1 MPGYGYGIAEVLT
14 SNPASGGGPPFE
26 YTAINNNYSM
36 TFDGL
41 DDKITFSDITTSGDF
56 TVSFWAKPT
65 AFNVNGSSFIFGT
78 ESGNS
83 NFFKFVSATRVQMKI
98 VALSGSTNTFTDTTG
113 SNNVVLDEWQN
124 FISTRDSSGNFTMY
138 RNGVQF
144 GITVTNANTLTI
156 NSIGRVISSSI
167 GYAGGVDEFAYWDS
181 VQDVASIYNSGTPTT
196 ITGATAYWKM
206 GEEATFSTNWTVPDA
221 VGSNNGTSAN
231 MTIEDRTGNASNSS
245 NNAVSFNMTE
255 SDRETDVPS

>member
-1 MPGYGYGIAEVLT
+1 MLIIPNFNTIG
-14 SNPASGGGPPFE
+14 SNAARGGGSAPPFE

-78 ESGNS
+78 ESNNS
-83 NFFKFVSATRVQMKI
+83 NFFKFVSATAVQMKI
-98 VALSGSTNTFTDTTG
+98 VSSTGSTNTFTNTSG

-124 FISTRDSSGNFTMY
+124 FIATRDSLGNFIMY

-144 GITVTNANTLTI
+144 GSTLTNANTLTI
-156 NSIGRVISSSI
+156 NSIGRVITSSI
-167 GYAGGVDEFAYWDS
+167 GYAGGVDEFAYWNTALS
-181 VQDVASIYNSGTPTT
+181 EKTVEKIYNTTNDNPGKVADLSETPE
-196 ITGATAYWKM
+196 GAPLVWYRF
-206 GEEATFSTNWTVPDA
+206 E
-221 VGSNNGTSAN
+221 
-231 MTIEDRTGNASNSS
+231 
-245 NNAVSFNMTE
+245 
-255 SDRETDVPS
+255 